1 MWHSGSLTLGGA
13 IRRYA
18 CAPTALCCV
27 LAAAAPARALGM
39 EVESRTSVNSS
50 LPLVVDPAPE
60 FSHLWLDWQE
70 TWDGAPLAM
79 TLSDG
84 ERWRAGALRPRGEL
98 TAGLGIWRLAGAL
111 QLSSALVGFAL
122 QGDLVRG
129 EGWKLATT
137 VAGRVGVGGG
147 WDLALIPAWSTRI
160 PVPAHW
166 QAVAFGGVRARW
178 GQTLY
183 EVQGPSADRSTPFAS
198 VETRDL
204 ALAPLG
210 GLSIARWIWELRLT
224 AGWEQF
230 LTNRVD
236 WEARPTGLHRDSGPF
251 VAAMLR
257 FRVPRVP

>member
-1 MWHSGSLTLGGA
+1 MRRLAIAISLAGLG
-13 IRRYA
+13 
-18 CAPTALCCV
+18 
-27 LAAAAPARALGM
+27 AAALAPVAPLALELEARSKI
-39 EVESRTSVNSS
+39 VSS

-70 TWDGAPLAM
+70 GWDGTPLAM

-84 ERWRAGALRPRGEL
+84 ERWRAGALRRRGEL

-111 QLSSALVGFAL
+111 QFSTEFVGVAL

-129 EGWKLATT
+129 EGWKVATT
-137 VAGRVGVGGG
+137 ATARLGTVDG
-147 WDLALIPAWSTRI
+147 WDLALLPTWSARVSLL
-160 PVPAHW
+160 PRW
-166 QAVAFGGVRARW
+166 QCVAFAGARVRW

-183 EVQGPSADRSTPFAS
+183 EVQGWSGDRATPFAS
-198 VETRDL
+198 ALTRDF
-204 ALAPLG
+204 AVAPLG
-210 GLSIARWIWELRLT
+210 GLSIARWVAELRLT

-236 WEARPTGLHRDSGPF
+236 WEARPARLHRDSGPF

-257 FRVPRVP
+257 FRVPRIP